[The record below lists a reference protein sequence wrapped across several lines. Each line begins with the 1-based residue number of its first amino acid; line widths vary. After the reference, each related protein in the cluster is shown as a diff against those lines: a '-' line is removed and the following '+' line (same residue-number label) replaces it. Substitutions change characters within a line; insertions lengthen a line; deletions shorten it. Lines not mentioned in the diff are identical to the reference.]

1 MKAIVIQKA
10 PWVIGILLVLA
21 MAITR
26 SHHFGSIV
34 NLPDASLAIFF
45 LAGFYLR
52 SPLVLLGLLC
62 EALLIDYV
70 VTTYAGVSDWCITP
84 AYYFLVPAYAAI
96 WFAGRWYATRYR
108 QSWMTLIPLVAAL
121 AAGILLAFAISNLGF
136 YLFSGRTPGMEGLE
150 YTLRVTKYLP
160 SYATSTFVYVA
171 VAALVHPLTTAW
183 GVRPAVPR
191 AR

>member
-1 MKAIVIQKA
+1 MKALFIPKT
-10 PWVIGILLVLA
+10 PWIIGMLLVLV
-21 MAITR
+21 MAVTR

-34 NLPDASLAIFF
+34 NLPDASLAVFF

-52 SPLVLLGLLC
+52 SPLVLLGLLG

-96 WFAGRWYATRYR
+96 WFTGRWYATRHR
-108 QSWMTLIPLVAAL
+108 QSWSTLIPLVAAL
-121 AAGILLAFAISNLGF
+121 AVGVLLAFAISNLGF
-136 YLFSGRTPGMEGLE
+136 YMFSGRTPGMEAME
-150 YTLRVTKYLP
+150 YVVRVSKYFP
-160 SYATSTFVYVA
+160 SYAMSTFIYVA
-171 VAALVHPLTTAW
+171 IAALMHALATAL